1 MIFSS
6 HVFLFYFLP
15 LALLTYYALP
25 HRFRHFALSLLS
37 YVFYG
42 WANPWFVLLMF
53 GSNLFDYGVG
63 LALAGRLGRRWRE
76 PVELLPRGTPRT
88 GGQKLALFLSIAG
101 NLAVLGFFKYFNFGV
116 DSYNDLVRALGFA
129 DRTWD
134 TAIKVLLPLGIS
146 FSVFQSMSYTIDVY
160 RGESR
165 ALKNFTD
172 FSYYVSMFP
181 QMVAG
186 PIVRFSDIDDQLF
199 ERSHTV
205 DKFARGAAFFVLG
218 FAKKVLLANPMGEAA
233 DAAFGAGD
241 LVWIDA
247 WMGVVAYAFQIY
259 FDFSGYSDMAI
270 GLGCMMGFRLGKNFD
285 SPYCADSITNFWQR
299 WHLSLSVWLRDYLYV
314 PLGGN
319 RAGAQRTYFNLL
331 TVMLLGGLWHG
342 ASWNF
347 VIWGAIHG
355 MVLAAERA
363 AGKSR
368 IERALPRPLRIA
380 LTFVVVLVAWVFFR
394 APDLAASVRYLA
406 AMAGAGGDSS
416 ASALVGATLYDR
428 YHLLA
433 FAACAFV
440 VWGCR
445 QSWDHAQEF
454 GLAKAVAVA
463 GLFAWCVG
471 VLWTQTFNPFIY
483 FFF

>member
-1 MIFSS
+1 MVFSS

-15 LALLTYYALP
+15 AALLTYYGLP

-42 WANPWFVLLMF
+42 WANPWFILLMF
-53 GSNLFDYGVG
+53 GSNLFDYVIG
-63 LALAGRLGRRWRE
+63 LAIAGRLGRRRRE
-76 PVELLPRGTPRT
+76 PIETLSQWGPRT
-88 GGQKLALFLSIAG
+88 PGQKLALSIAG

-116 DSYNDLVRALGFA
+116 DAYNDLARVLGLQGG
-129 DRTWD
+129 TWESAFRV
-134 TAIKVLLPLGIS
+134 TLPLGIS

-165 ALKNFTD
+165 ALRNFTD

-199 ERSHTV
+199 ERTHTLE
-205 DKFARGAAFFVLG
+205 KFSRGAAFFAMG

-241 LVWIDA
+241 LLWCDA
-247 WMGVVAYAFQIY
+247 WAGVLAYAFQIY

-285 SPYCADSITNFWQR
+285 SPYWADSITNFWQR
-299 WHLSLSVWLRDYLYV
+299 WHLSLSTWLRDYLYI
-314 PLGGN
+314 PLGGS
-319 RAGAQRTYFNLL
+319 RRGTLRTYANLMI
-331 TVMLLGGLWHG
+331 VMLLGGLWHG

-347 VIWGAIHG
+347 VIWGGIHG
-355 MVLAAERA
+355 TMLAGERVI
-363 AGKSR
+363 GKSPVYR
-368 IERALPRPLRIA
+368 GLPRVVRIA
-380 LTFVVVLVAWVFFR
+380 ITFGVVLVAWVFFR
-394 APDLAASVRYLA
+394 APDLATSLRYVGD
-406 AMAGAGGDSS
+406 MFGAGGDS
-416 ASALVGATLYDR
+416 AGGRLVAATLYDR
-428 YHLLA
+428 HHLLA
-433 FAACAFV
+433 FGACAFV
-440 VWGCR
+440 VWSCR
-445 QSWDHAQEF
+445 QSWDHALKV
-454 GLAKAVAVA
+454 GLLKAAWLMI
-463 GLFAWCVG
+463 LFAWSVS
-471 VLWTQTFNPFIY
+471 VMWTQSFNPFIY